1 VVLLT
6 PFLKKTRYNVAKE
19 VIFLPMSG
27 YTAANMRD
35 PVSKQAC
42 PWYDGPTLLG
52 ALDQIPPLE
61 RKAVGPLRIP
71 VIGSYKER
79 GLVTIMGKVESG
91 TVSVG
96 QPILLMPGATK
107 LEVVSLTNDTHSLR
121 SGRPGENVMVS
132 VKGTDDEN
140 IEAGTVLCDAA
151 NPITVSDRFEVL
163 MVLMELKEKSLVT
176 AGFEAMLHLHTA
188 SEEMQVLEL
197 LAEVDLA
204 TQKEIKKRPMFAKSG
219 SAIRCRIQT
228 AHPVC
233 LEPFKDQ
240 PQLGRFTLREGVRT
254 IAFGKVL
261 VIGEKKKK

>member
-1 VVLLT
+1 
-6 PFLKKTRYNVAKE
+6 
-19 VIFLPMSG
+19 MSG
-27 YTAANMRD
+27 YTAANMREA
-35 PVSKQAC
+35 VGKVAC

-52 ALDQIPPLE
+52 ALDQLPPLE
-61 RKAVGPLRIP
+61 RKAGGPLRIP

-96 QPILLMPGATK
+96 QNILLMPGSVK
-107 LEVVSLTNDTHSLR
+107 LEVVQLTNDTHALR
-121 SGRPGENVMVS
+121 VARPGENVMVS
-132 VKGTDDEN
+132 VKGTDEDF
-140 IEAGTVLCDAA
+140 IDAGTVLCDAG
-151 NPITVSDRFEVL
+151 NPIIVSDRFEVL
-163 MVLMELKEKSLVT
+163 MVIMELKEKSLVT
-176 AGFEAMLHLHTA
+176 AGFEAMLHIHTGE
-188 SEEMQVLEL
+188 EEMQVLEL

-219 SAIRCRIQT
+219 AAIRCKVQT
-228 AHPVC
+228 SHPVC

-261 VIGEKKKK
+261 AVGEKKK